1 MLISL
6 LILSSSSGTEPVP
19 ITRGRPSESLHR
31 RVHYN
36 LRSIAF
42 ATTLQLQ
49 RLSEWHFPG
58 LGSRSSKNLGPFF
71 LVQQDHLPYNYMQLP
86 FHRSRGLDYPMS
98 RVLHAY
104 SPIAASLPTPGNPEE
119 KLMWALRDAEPTR
132 TELLCS
138 AMEYLGVVTFGRP
151 MRELFRSTTA
161 FKCALR
167 MVPVIWVNLSCADID
182 RRGLCL
188 RHISFATFAP
198 PISFMFRYPDQ
209 QFGIGCYL
217 HDILFLPSLLFTSCV
232 GFLGGG
238 RTLFDFRCAR
248 SLWTSE
254 SLSSSQERCH
264 IFLSSNQQCPNFLA
278 TIFNEFTSFF
288 YVVCRY

>member
-1 MLISL
+1 M
-6 LILSSSSGTEPVP
+6 
-19 ITRGRPSESLHR
+19 RPKNGAS
-31 RVHYN
+31 
-36 LRSIAF
+36 
-42 ATTLQLQ
+42 
-49 RLSEWHFPG
+49 
-58 LGSRSSKNLGPFF
+58 NLGE
-71 LVQQDHLPYNYMQLP
+71 LVMCR
-86 FHRSRGLDYPMS
+86 HRQAR
-98 RVLHAY
+98 
-104 SPIAASLPTPGNPEE
+104 SLPPPYIF
-119 KLMWALRDAEPTR
+119 RDFCP
-132 TELLCS
+132 
-138 AMEYLGVVTFGRP
+138 P
-151 MRELFRSTTA
+151 
-161 FKCALR
+161 
-167 MVPVIWVNLSCADID
+167 
-182 RRGLCL
+182 
-188 RHISFATFAP
+188 P